1 MAFGTTALIVRYA
14 FTPTQNQAVWVGAST
29 DLFLFSMLT
38 LPIRILALD
47 LDFWLG
53 TGSGDTTPPQSQFR
67 A

>member
-1 MAFGTTALIVRYA
+1 MAFGSTALIVRYA
-14 FTPTQNQAVWVGAST
+14 FTPTRNQAVWLGSST

-38 LPIRILALD
+38 LLICILALD
-47 LDFWLG
+47 LGLWIG